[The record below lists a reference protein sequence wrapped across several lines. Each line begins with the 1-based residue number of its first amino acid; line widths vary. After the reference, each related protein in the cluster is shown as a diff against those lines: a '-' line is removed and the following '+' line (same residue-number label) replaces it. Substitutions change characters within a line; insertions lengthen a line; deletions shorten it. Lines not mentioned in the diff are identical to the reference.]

1 MEAVK
6 AKYEST
12 MKAKYEA
19 AMILAGVGDAMGYK
33 NGKWEFCFDGEK
45 IHSEVEELGGIEKL
59 HIAKPDFIVS
69 DGTVMLLSTAE
80 GLVKESNSGLDK
92 LYSEIAFRYKNDFA
106 KDMQNRAGGL
116 TTANACFQLSPH
128 RSKGWHI
135 DFNPRGGG
143 CGGAMRS
150 MCIGLR
156 YPDIFDMQCLELL
169 IQVSIESGRMTHNH
183 PTGYLGSFASALFG
197 ALAINRIPLISW
209 GKVLMSLLPSVQK
222 YVIQAGRDVELNLK
236 NWDYFSKKW
245 EDYLELRNLT
255 SGEQEVTFPESYTV
269 KERDAFYKSLAFR
282 NWGGASGHDAP
293 MIAYDALLAAG
304 DDWIKLC
311 KHGMLHSGDN
321 DSTGVIG
328 GFCFGAMYGTD
339 KVPKN
344 NYKNVEYKRR
354 LQKAGECLYK
364 LAVEDFKELE
374 KGKNCKDIPYDKL
387 FTGNLLKSEHGVE
400 SHSVLKEVSK
410 MI

>member
-1 MEAVK
+1 
-6 AKYEST
+6 

-45 IHSEVEELGGIEKL
+45 IHSEVEELGGIENL

-116 TTANACFQLSPH
+116 TTANACFGLNPH

-156 YPDIFDMQCLELL
+156 YPDIFDVQCLELL
-169 IQVSIESGRMTHNH
+169 IQVSVESGRMTHNH

-222 YVIQAGRDVELNLK
+222 YVIQAGRDVELNVK

-282 NWGGASGHDAP
+282 SWGGSSGHDAP
-293 MIAYDALLAAG
+293 MIAYDALLASG
-304 DDWIKLC
+304 DDWVKLC
-311 KHGMLHSGDN
+311 KHGMLHSGNN

-328 GFCFGAMYGTD
+328 GFCFGAMYGTR
-339 KVPKN
+339 KVPRT
-344 NYKNVEYKRR
+344 NYKNVEYKGR
-354 LQKAGECLYK
+354 LEKSGESLYK
-364 LAVEDFKELE
+364 LAVVDKYLKRSGTLKSFK
-374 KGKNCKDIPYDKL
+374 DVPYDRL
-387 FTGNLLKSEHGVE
+387 FTGNLSTGEHRGKCYV
-400 SHSVLKEVSK
+400 VSK
-410 MI
+410 EISRVCLIQ

>member
-1 MEAVK
+1 
-6 AKYEST
+6 

-59 HIAKPDFIVS
+59 HIVKPDFIVS
-69 DGTVMLLSTAE
+69 DDTVMLLSTAE

-116 TTANACFQLSPH
+116 TTANACFGLNPH

-156 YPDIFDMQCLELL
+156 YPDIFDVQCLELL
-169 IQVSIESGRMTHNH
+169 IQVSVESGRMTHNH

-222 YVIQAGRDVELNLK
+222 YVIQAGRDVELNVK

-282 NWGGASGHDAP
+282 SWGGSSGHDAP
-293 MIAYDALLAAG
+293 MIAYDALLASG
-304 DDWIKLC
+304 DDWVKLC
-311 KHGMLHSGDN
+311 KHGMLHSGNN

-328 GFCFGAMYGTD
+328 GFCFGAMYGTR
-339 KVPKN
+339 KVPRT
-344 NYKNVEYKRR
+344 NYKNVEYKGR
-354 LQKAGECLYK
+354 LEKSGESLYK
-364 LAVEDFKELE
+364 LAVVDKYLKRSGTLKSFK
-374 KGKNCKDIPYDKL
+374 DVPYDRL
-387 FTGNLLKSEHGVE
+387 FTGNLSTGEHRGKCYV
-400 SHSVLKEVSK
+400 VSK
-410 MI
+410 EISRVCLIQ

>member
-1 MEAVK
+1 
-6 AKYEST
+6 

-59 HIAKPDFIVS
+59 HIVKPDFIVS
-69 DGTVMLLSTAE
+69 DDTVMLLSTAE

-116 TTANACFQLSPH
+116 TTANACFELNPH

-156 YPDIFDMQCLELL
+156 YPDIFDVQCLELL
-169 IQVSIESGRMTHNH
+169 IQVSVESGRMTHNH

-222 YVIQAGRDVELNLK
+222 YVIQIGRDVELNLK
-236 NWDYFSKKW
+236 NWDYFSSKW

-282 NWGGASGHDAP
+282 SWGGSSGHDAP
-293 MIAYDALLAAG
+293 MIAYD
-304 DDWIKLC
+304 
-311 KHGMLHSGDN
+311 
-321 DSTGVIG
+321 
-328 GFCFGAMYGTD
+328 
-339 KVPKN
+339 
-344 NYKNVEYKRR
+344 
-354 LQKAGECLYK
+354 
-364 LAVEDFKELE
+364 
-374 KGKNCKDIPYDKL
+374 
-387 FTGNLLKSEHGVE
+387 
-400 SHSVLKEVSK
+400 VLG
-410 MI
+410 